1 MEDIKTTKLNN
12 AAADLPEVPRKEN
25 GSIDL
30 EAIATGK
37 DEKNNYII
45 PDDIFNYYYK
55 ELPAG
60 TINRS
65 GTWRA
70 ANNGKIK
77 IFGGD
82 PEADKEIHRK
92 GAATSN
98 AAQAQRRTFKDTIDY
113 MLRQKAK
120 KTAIE
125 ELELKEDA
133 TNLDMIIASAL
144 KQAERGNT
152 KAYEFLR
159 DTVGEKPATEV
170 NATLEEITAED
181 KELLQRVNARL
192 NSNT

>member
-1 MEDIKTTKLNN
+1 MEDQKNIKINN
-12 AAADLPEVPRKEN
+12 AAADLPEVPRLED

-70 ANNGKIK
+70 ANSGKIK

-170 NATLEEITAED
+170 NATLEEITPED